1 MRMIF
6 SRKKETVGRRGK
18 IIIGLLLLALVI
30 LFLIPAGINQLGKY
44 LMVEDPLEKS
54 AAIVVLGGDFPYRAL
69 EGASLYLS
77 GWAPEVWVTTG
88 VMRQEEKRA
97 LQIGV
102 QYRREEAYNQE
113 ALELL
118 GVPAGKI
125 HPLEGQAQNTTEEV
139 RLIAGL
145 LKDRKGDRVILV
157 TSKPHSRRLKATWRA
172 LVGDS
177 PRAIVR
183 YAREDPFDPESW
195 WRYTDDALS
204 VIREVFGILNV
215 WAGFPMKPKVR

>member
-1 MRMIF
+1 L
-6 SRKKETVGRRGK
+6 
-18 IIIGLLLLALVI
+18 IIAALLI
-30 LFLIPAGINQLGKY
+30 TLIPAGIKGVGRWLIVQ
-44 LMVEDPLEKS
+44 DPLDKA
-54 AAIVVLGGDFPYRAL
+54 AAIVVLGGHFPYRAL
-69 EGASLYLS
+69 EGSSLYLS

-88 VMRQEEKRA
+88 VIREDEKRA

-102 QYRREEAYNQE
+102 QYRREEAYNRE

-125 HPLEGQAQNTTEEV
+125 HPLEGKAQNTAEEV
-139 RLIAGL
+139 RFIAGL
-145 LKDRKGDRVILV
+145 LKERKTDRVILV
-157 TSKPHSRRLKATWRA
+157 TSKYHSRRLKATWQA

-183 YAREDPFDPESW
+183 YAREDPFDPGSW

>member
-1 MRMIF
+1 MKS
-6 SRKKETVGRRGK
+6 SRKKVTVGRRGK
-18 IIIGLLLLALVI
+18 IIIALLLLALAI

-44 LMVEDPLEKS
+44 LMTEDPLEKS
-54 AAIVVLGGDFPYRAL
+54 AAIVILGGHFPYRAL
-69 EGASLYLS
+69 EGSSLYHS

-88 VMRQEEKRA
+88 VIREEERRA

-125 HPLEGQAQNTTEEV
+125 HPLAGKAQNTAEEV

-145 LKDRKGDRVILV
+145 LKDRREDRVILV

-183 YAREDPFDPESW
+183 YAREDPFDPASW

-215 WAGFPMKPKVR
+215 WAGFPIKTKVR

>member
-1 MRMIF
+1 MKFAR
-6 SRKKETVGRRGK
+6 RREALGWRGK
-18 IIIGLLLLALVI
+18 IIIALLLLGLGI
-30 LFLIPAGINQLGKY
+30 LFLISVGINQLGKY
-44 LMVEDPLEKS
+44 LMAEDPLEKS
-54 AAIVVLGGDFPYRAL
+54 AAIVVLGGGFPYRAL

-88 VMRQEEKRA
+88 ILRQEEKKA

-102 QYRREEAYNQE
+102 QYRREEAYNRE

-118 GVPAGKI
+118 GVPPGKV
-125 HPLEGQAQNTTEEV
+125 HSLGGDAKNTAEEV
-139 RLIAGL
+139 KFIAGL
-145 LKDRKGDRVILV
+145 LKDRKEDRVILV
-157 TSKPHSRRLKATWRA
+157 TSKPHCKRLKATWLA

-183 YAREDPFDPESW
+183 YAREDPFDPGSW
-195 WRYTDDALS
+195 WQYTDDALS

-215 WAGFPMKPKVR
+215 WMGFPMKPKVR

>member
-1 MRMIF
+1 MKF

-30 LFLIPAGINQLGKY
+30 LFLIPAGINQLGNY
-44 LMVEDPLEKS
+44 LMAEDPLEKS
-54 AAIVVLGGDFPYRAL
+54 AAIVVLGGHFPYRAL

-88 VMRQEEKRA
+88 VMQQEEKRA

-118 GVPAGKI
+118 GIPAGKI
-125 HPLEGQAQNTTEEV
+125 HPLEGKAQNTAEEV

-145 LKDRKGDRVILV
+145 LKDRKEDRVILV

-183 YAREDPFDPESW
+183 YAREDPFDPGSW

-215 WAGFPMKPKVR
+215 WTGFPMKPKVR

>member
-1 MRMIF
+1 MKF
-6 SRKKETVGRRGK
+6 SRRKETVGRRGK
-18 IIIGLLLLALVI
+18 IIIALLLLALVI

-88 VMRQEEKRA
+88 IMRQEEKRA

-113 ALELL
+113 ALQLL

-125 HPLEGQAQNTTEEV
+125 KPLEAKAQNTAEEV
-139 RLIAGL
+139 RLIAGI
-145 LKDRKGDRVILV
+145 LKDKREDRVILV
-157 TSKPHSRRLKATWRA
+157 TSKAHSRRLKATWRA

-183 YAREDPFDPESW
+183 YAREDPFDPGSW

>member
-1 MRMIF
+1 MKL
-6 SRKKETVGRRGK
+6 SRRKETVGRRGK

-30 LFLIPAGINQLGKY
+30 LFVIPAGINQLGNY
-44 LMVEDPLEKS
+44 LMVEDPPEKS
-54 AAIVVLGGDFPYRAL
+54 AAIVVLAGDFPYRAL

-88 VMRQEEKRA
+88 VMRQGEKRA

-118 GVPAGKI
+118 GIPAAKI
-125 HPLEGQAQNTTEEV
+125 RALEGKAQNTAAEV

-145 LKDRKGDRVILV
+145 LKDRKEDRVILV
-157 TSKPHSRRLKATWRA
+157 TSKAHSRRLKATWRA

-183 YAREDPFDPESW
+183 YAREDPFDPASW

-204 VIREVFGILNV
+204 VIREVFGLLNV